1 MSRTSHFCAGS
12 ARAQAAAAT
21 LEAQH
26 QKALAAETERLEG
39 VLRDKA
45 ELNARWDEQNRALVE
60 GHERVVHEVTTE
72 FEGKLAV
79 RTDCSRSHLTCIML
93 HMHKRQTNA
102 CRQLHHAMYAQEA
115 DGSPAEMLY
124 GSEIE
129 CQAGY
134 HESQCDCKSS
144 KGCMFSVAACKSQA
158 PDLMNRTTHIDC
170 AGGGRCPH
178 TQPEGAR

>member
-79 RTDCSRSHLTCIML
+79 RTHCS
-93 HMHKRQTNA
+93 
-102 CRQLHHAMYAQEA
+102 
-115 DGSPAEMLY
+115 SP
-124 GSEIE
+124 
-129 CQAGY
+129 
-134 HESQCDCKSS
+134 SQPTASCCV
-144 KGCMFSVAACKSQA
+144 C
-158 PDLMNRTTHIDC
+158 T
-170 AGGGRCPH
+170 
-178 TQPEGAR
+178 